1 MPGKIV
7 LLTAA
12 WLSALAAPA
21 GAYEAAPKPVVST
34 ADECAILAA
43 VAQGELTVRTE
54 AGAIRLPEPRR
65 DLEPAASRAERH
77 AAYAEK
83 LKGWD
88 PKDVESLEQW
98 VARDVAVYEDLGLSQ
113 ARAAELAAADGA
125 ARPAYRLACDW
136 RAHGIS
142 FDPDE
147 AQPNQWLTFTRPLT
161 TADGRLAV
169 AWISYGYTPTFA
181 REEAC
186 LLEKVDGAWRFKACR
201 ATLMS

>member
-1 MPGKIV
+1 MKIV

-21 GAYEAAPKPVVST
+21 AAYETTASKPVSSST
-34 ADECAILAA
+34 EDCAIFAA
-43 VAQGELTVRTE
+43 IAQGELTVRTE

-65 DLEPAASRAERH
+65 ELAAAPSRAERH

-88 PKDVESLEQW
+88 PKDVQSLESW
-98 VARDVAVYEDLGLSQ
+98 VAQDVAVYKDLGLTQ
-113 ARAAELAAADGA
+113 AQAAELAAADGA
-125 ARPAYRLACDW
+125 AHPAYHLACDW

-142 FDPDE
+142 FEPDP
-147 AQPNQWLTFTRPLT
+147 AQPKQWLTLSRPLV
-161 TADGRLAV
+161 TADGRHAV
-169 AWISYGYTPTFA
+169 AWISYAYTPTFA
-181 REEAC
+181 RESAC
-186 LLEKVDGAWRFKACR
+186 LLEKVGGAWRFKGCR